1 MTNSRLV
8 YLALAIIMIIGL
20 GLARLFFA
28 GPFYAFDDGNYI
40 AYAHQMLNGTF
51 TLAESPY
58 TYGFFIPLA
67 IALSFSILGVNVFAS
82 VLPTIIEYLMIII
95 LAFEIAKKVYGD
107 RVGLISAFLVA
118 TAPFVVGYSTRVL
131 PDMAIGVMA
140 GLSMLFF
147 ICAQEGRNSKLFYF
161 LSGTFASL
169 TIYVKLVGLA
179 FIVFFVISMFLYEFI
194 KLKQRTRAKMR
205 YFFLY
210 SLAGV
215 IVFAFLYVVIF
226 QVYGSG
232 VLEALRTYGQNQ
244 NAISPT
250 TLSKNVDSLFVALFG
265 LFGYTSLNNPFAPF
279 MDPQVFPLGLIVVFT
294 ACGTLI
300 GFIKRDRSLIFLSV
314 PLWGVFFYLFFGTVT
329 LTGYSFMAVISRYFI
344 LVSIP
349 IAVLASYSLCSISDF
364 VSSRLRTRPIYIV
377 LLFLSVIIISDIPI
391 YNTLYNYNISIS
403 GAIRTFS
410 GLLNYFAT
418 NSRGEGISM
427 SISDNG
433 YATNF
438 LRFLLG
444 YDNRGI
450 NVIPMNFSSKANI
463 TTWVS
468 NECRPGTKNT
478 YFVLVYSNYSELRY
492 ETVFQNWIV
501 PYCNLTKVG
510 TFQDGP
516 SSNSVYDA
524 MNVDIKQYKI
534 G

>member
-1 MTNSRLV
+1 
-8 YLALAIIMIIGL
+8 
-20 GLARLFFA
+20 
-28 GPFYAFDDGNYI
+28 
-40 AYAHQMLNGTF
+40 
-51 TLAESPY
+51 
-58 TYGFFIPLA
+58 
-67 IALSFSILGVNVFAS
+67 
-82 VLPTIIEYLMIII
+82 
-95 LAFEIAKKVYGD
+95 
-107 RVGLISAFLVA
+107 
-118 TAPFVVGYSTRVL
+118 
-131 PDMAIGVMA
+131 
-140 GLSMLFF
+140 
-147 ICAQEGRNSKLFYF
+147 
-161 LSGTFASL
+161 
-169 TIYVKLVGLA
+169 
-179 FIVFFVISMFLYEFI
+179 
-194 KLKQRTRAKMR
+194 
-205 YFFLY
+205 
-210 SLAGV
+210 
-215 IVFAFLYVVIF
+215 
-226 QVYGSG
+226 
-232 VLEALRTYGQNQ
+232 
-244 NAISPT
+244 
-250 TLSKNVDSLFVALFG
+250 
-265 LFGYTSLNNPFAPF
+265 
-279 MDPQVFPLGLIVVFT
+279 
-294 ACGTLI
+294 
-300 GFIKRDRSLIFLSV
+300 
-314 PLWGVFFYLFFGTVT
+314 
-329 LTGYSFMAVISRYFI
+329 MAVISRYFI